1 MVDREMS
8 KSYITVLPQDQKATL
23 RDAILK
29 IVDDDGGEKVWI
41 NESEGILE
49 YPYRAD
55 VLISHKK

>member
-8 KSYITVLPQDQKATL
+8 KSYIAVLPQDQKATL

-41 NESEGILE
+41 NEPEGIFE

-55 VLISHKK
+55 VLISLKK

>member
-1 MVDREMS
+1 MS
-8 KSYITVLPQDQKATL
+8 KSYIAVLPQDQKATL

-41 NESEGILE
+41 NESEGIFE

-55 VLISHKK
+55 VLISLKK